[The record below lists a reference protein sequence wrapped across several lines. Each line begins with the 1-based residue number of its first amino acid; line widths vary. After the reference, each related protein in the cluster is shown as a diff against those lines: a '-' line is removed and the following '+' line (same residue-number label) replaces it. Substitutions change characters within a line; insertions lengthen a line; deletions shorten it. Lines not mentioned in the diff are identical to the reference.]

1 MNNFLIDVNL
11 SSLNETMT
19 TTMEVNGIEE
29 RGIFIPFRYNF
40 LNTYKNNV
48 LLRMVAFEKKANAWN
63 QSHGVRE
70 YGSKRMVDKLG
81 RLGIKTKFI
90 GNMKLYYDPNFN
102 YRAYKKNSVDIDDAL
117 DK

>member
-11 SSLNETMT
+11 SSLNEAMT

-40 LNTYKNNV
+40 LNVWKQSVT
-48 LLRMVAFEKKANAWN
+48 LRMVAYEKKANAWN

-70 YGSKRMVDKLG
+70 YGSKRVLERLN
-81 RLGIKTKFI
+81 RLGIKPKFI

-117 DK
+117 EK